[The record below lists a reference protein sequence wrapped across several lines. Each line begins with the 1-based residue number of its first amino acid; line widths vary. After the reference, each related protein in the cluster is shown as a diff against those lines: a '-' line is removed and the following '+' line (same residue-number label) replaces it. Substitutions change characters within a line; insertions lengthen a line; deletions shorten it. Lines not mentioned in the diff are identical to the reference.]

1 MPTLSHPVT
10 PPSTHDEPGSDRPLF
25 FLPLSSQL
33 TTVTA
38 AKTDASYSTASNLAQ
53 QNISQIRTVVAY
65 NGEEVAIKQYESA
78 LQEPVKVWTGGAEE
92 VWALGTSGP
101 STL

>member
-1 MPTLSHPVT
+1 MCPPSHTLSHPHPHT
-10 PPSTHDEPGSDRPLF
+10 MSPSDRLLF

-78 LQEPVKVWTGGAEE
+78 LQEPVKVWTGGVE